1 MKVGPGGGG
10 GGRPPYPSRR
20 ATAGKNAPATIE
32 SRNGHDEA
40 LAPPSRG
47 SPRDGPPS
55 DPPAAANRPKGMFS
69 RARGEASVTVETAE
83 GIEALPPSFERTAA
97 TAERASIT
105 VETPDGIEAIP
116 VETTGLS
123 PSPSGPSAEW
133 RRRAVGRIASIR
145 GTEPAAPTGGCAV
158 DARDDDEGGLG
169 LADRGRTLSMHGAFL
184 ASLEDELARDAAAL
198 IRESRVAS
206 DRMIRTLSAQH
217 GDFFASLE
225 GELARDAAALIRGVE
240 PKADCSGLILRD
252 GPATA
257 AGDGVSPQGSSVTA
271 TRANV
276 ADEPTCK
283 RDEVLRGSAEPAR
296 DGIDSSAEGPT
307 LTDSEESSLFIT
319 TREGSFVSALT
330 TRDDM
335 FNSAIGCGTTG
346 DLFGVAARTL
356 LCRNGTHDSAGD
368 HNDPISSY
376 LHVLD
381 GVI

>member
-1 MKVGPGGGG
+1 M
-10 GGRPPYPSRR
+10 
-20 ATAGKNAPATIE
+20 
-32 SRNGHDEA
+32 
-40 LAPPSRG
+40 
-47 SPRDGPPS
+47 
-55 DPPAAANRPKGMFS
+55 
-69 RARGEASVTVETAE
+69 TVETAE

-97 TAERASIT
+97 TARASIT

-116 VETTGLS
+116 VETTGLPS
-123 PSPSGPSAEW
+123 SPSGPSTEW

-145 GTEPAAPTGGCAV
+145 GTEPAAPPVDCAV
-158 DARDDDEGGLG
+158 DARDDDEATSTQGPG
-169 LADRGRTLSMHGAFL
+169 LADRDRTLSTHGAFL
-184 ASLEDELARDAAAL
+184 ATLEDELARETAAL
-198 IRESRVAS
+198 IRESRTAS
-206 DRMIRTLSAQH
+206 AAADRMIRTLSAQH

-225 GELARDAAALIRGVE
+225 GELARDAAALIQGAE
-240 PKADCSGLILRD
+240 PTADGGGPNLRD
-252 GPATA
+252 GPASTP
-257 AGDGVSPQGSSVTA
+257 AGDGVSPQGLSVTA
-271 TRANV
+271 TRVDV

-307 LTDSEESSLFIT
+307 LTDSEDSSLFIT

-356 LCRNGTHDSAGD
+356 LCRNGIHDSAGD
-368 HNDPISSY
+368 HSDPISSY